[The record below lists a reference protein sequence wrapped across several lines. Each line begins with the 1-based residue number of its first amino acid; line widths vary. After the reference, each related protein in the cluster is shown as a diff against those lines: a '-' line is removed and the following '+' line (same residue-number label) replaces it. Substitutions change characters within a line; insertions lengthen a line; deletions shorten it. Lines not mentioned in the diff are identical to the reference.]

1 MAGKEHVV
9 SMEGIFRREASETS
23 SGVTE
28 DAQTNSISIESTTL
42 EANID
47 AVMEARN
54 KVTLSPAPKIQKVI
68 FLLRDNEDFFQ
79 KHYEPKAVSLGP
91 IHHGNARY
99 QLGENYKLVL
109 TYEFVKGSKE
119 KINYLYKMIGEKIN
133 ELKDCFEKGVIENC
147 DDESL
152 IWMLLVDGCATLQ
165 YIYCAANS
173 KFEDLNIKPD
183 SVAFT
188 QQDLFLL
195 ENQLPYRLLK
205 WLMSWS
211 GNEADLKQS
220 IIDYINWHVNVPLPE
235 DQLPVFSCRWL
246 SSLSWNWSP
255 CQSSNILRLLS
266 WCLCRRQAEIEKEE
280 SDYCSTVVNG
290 NGNGDPIH
298 LLDLLRTCLLG
309 KPQQRSHPDPKKPKV
324 QTWHSYRNVQELRAA
339 GIHVERSK
347 KKQSCLS
354 DISLTKFGCLG
365 YLWLPPISVD
375 DSTKPKFLNLIAYEM
390 CLDFKND
397 FGITSY
403 ISFLDS
409 LIDESSDVKMLRKAG
424 ILYNCLGSDDEVA
437 QVFNEIGKDL
447 VPNIK
452 IYSDVKSQIQDL
464 YKKQCRTWIAQF
476 FHDHFSSP
484 WTSLAFVGALLALI
498 LTIIQTNYAVNSPPG
513 PCDNFCK
520 NFTRN

>member
-1 MAGKEHVV
+1 M
-9 SMEGIFRREASETS
+9 
-23 SGVTE
+23 
-28 DAQTNSISIESTTL
+28 
-42 EANID
+42 
-47 AVMEARN
+47 
-54 KVTLSPAPKIQKVI
+54 
-68 FLLRDNEDFFQ
+68 
-79 KHYEPKAVSLGP
+79 
-91 IHHGNARY
+91 
-99 QLGENYKLVL
+99 
-109 TYEFVKGSKE
+109 
-119 KINYLYKMIGEKIN
+119 
-133 ELKDCFEKGVIENC
+133 
-147 DDESL
+147 
-152 IWMLLVDGCATLQ
+152 
-165 YIYCAANS
+165 
-173 KFEDLNIKPD
+173 
-183 SVAFT
+183 
-188 QQDLFLL
+188 
-195 ENQLPYRLLK
+195 
-205 WLMSWS
+205 
-211 GNEADLKQS
+211 
-220 IIDYINWHVNVPLPE
+220 
-235 DQLPVFSCRWL
+235 
-246 SSLSWNWSP
+246 
-255 CQSSNILRLLS
+255 
-266 WCLCRRQAEIEKEE
+266 
-280 SDYCSTVVNG
+280 NG
-290 NGNGDPIH
+290 NGHVDPIH

-309 KPQQRSHPDPKKPKV
+309 NPQRSSHPDRKKQKV
-324 QTWHSYRNVQELRAA
+324 QTWQSYRNVQELRAA

-409 LIDESSDVKMLRKAG
+409 LIDESNDVKMLRKAG

-464 YKKQCRTWIAQF
+464 YRKQCRTWIAQF

-484 WTSLAFVGALLALI
+484 WTFLAFVGAFLALI
-498 LTIIQTNYAVNSPPG
+498 LAIIQTNYAVNSPPG